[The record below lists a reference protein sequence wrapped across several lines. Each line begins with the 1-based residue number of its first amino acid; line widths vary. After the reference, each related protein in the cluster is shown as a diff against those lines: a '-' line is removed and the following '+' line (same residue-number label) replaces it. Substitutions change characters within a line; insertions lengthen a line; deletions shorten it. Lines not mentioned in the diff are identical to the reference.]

1 MIEDYMKL
9 INQQDFLD
17 QCKGEKMKDS
27 GSRHKIVQIAVD
39 FMIDHFG
46 ENISMFQRQIVA
58 QALIKLFP
66 FLGFKDGENIGIV
79 SWLELY
85 IFGRLVNLINFF
97 SAHLLMVQMVVG

>member
-9 INQQDFLD
+9 INQQDLLD
-17 QCKGEKMKDS
+17 QCKGEQMKDS

-79 SWLELY
+79 KCYCFSCTCSNDWL
-85 IFGRLVNLINFF
+85 I
-97 SAHLLMVQMVVG
+97 

>member
-9 INQQDFLD
+9 INQQDLLD
-17 QCKGEKMKDS
+17 QCKGEQMKDS
-27 GSRHKIVQIAVD
+27 GSRHKIIQIAVD

-66 FLGFKDGENIGIV
+66 FLGVRDGENFRIV
-79 SWLELY
+79 SCYCLSCTCLEDWL
-85 IFGRLVNLINFF
+85 I
-97 SAHLLMVQMVVG
+97 